1 VVHDMSGMIGLA
13 DYGNNLDAAIS
24 QLMAKFPGVANY
36 LSWKEAIFS
45 AQIKYRSAAPE
56 LADHQ
61 LYVATCW
68 LRLANE
74 DCLEVKMDLSRGL
87 IVREVL
93 RDNSPQPALAKNV
106 IRIHLR
112 KLFFKKLS
120 ELPDG
125 RLLQIFEVMRAF
137 QHDTGESL
145 ENYKTEFEAVVD
157 ELCNHSYM
165 RHQQKGG
172 QGMSLFCKGIEFDKW
187 SADMTAKV
195 AEPAGH
201 TFNFNAAVGS
211 VQTGSHSVSHVQQ
224 SFDQSQLAG
233 LKDALEAVLAEFAK
247 ANLPAD
253 AREEAQGLIES
264 VIVEIDKPKPNK
276 LSLRSLLA
284 GIATT
289 VQTLGSASDA
299 YKAFAA
305 AIALIGIPLP

>member
-1 VVHDMSGMIGLA
+1 MHDMNGMIDLA
-13 DYGNNLDAAIS
+13 DYSTKLDAAIS
-24 QLMAKFPGVANY
+24 QLMAKFPGVANF

-45 AQIKYRSAAPE
+45 AQVKYRNAAPE

-61 LYVATCW
+61 LYVANCW

-74 DCLEVKMDLSRGL
+74 DCLDVKLDLSSGL

-93 RDNSPQPALAKNV
+93 GDNSPQPAFTGDV
-106 IRIHLR
+106 ICICLR

-137 QHDTGESL
+137 QLETGESL
-145 ENYKTEFEAVVD
+145 ENYVTEFEAVVD
-157 ELCNHSYM
+157 ELCKKSYM
-165 RHQQKGG
+165 RHQRKGV

-187 SADMTAKV
+187 SADMIQKV

-201 TFNFNAAVGS
+201 TFNFNAVVGS

-224 SFDQSQLAG
+224 SFDQSQLAC
-233 LKDALEAVLAEFAK
+233 LKSSLEAVLAEFAK
-247 ANLPAD
+247 ADLPAD
-253 AREEAQGLIES
+253 TREEAQGLIES
-264 VIVEIDKPKPNK
+264 AIVEIDKPKPNK

-284 GIATT
+284 GVATT

-299 YKAFAA
+299 YKALAATFA
-305 AIALIGIPLP
+305 LVGIPLP